1 VDANLAERSSPST
14 LSLRSSYAGR
24 LRADGPRLAV
34 PRVARQGE
42 AWWARQDSNLQP
54 DRCARAP
61 LDHEGLQRVSLRRIA
76 IAGMD
81 IIWYMHI
88 I

>member
-1 VDANLAERSSPST
+1 MGAKRNRVAVPFCPQLIDLAV
-14 LSLRSSYAGR
+14 LRSPCTAT
-24 LRADGPRLAV
+24 D
-34 PRVARQGE
+34 E
-42 AWWARQDSNLQP
+42 
-54 DRCARAP
+54 RAP